1 MREGMDSETWVTR
14 ESALSMR
21 GPGQPEE
28 EAPSPGGVCELL
40 VVSRSQGAAEG
51 DHARRTH
58 GDGSARRMIVYRS
71 PRC

>member
-28 EAPSPGGVCELL
+28 EAPSPGGVCDCWSSAVHKALL
-40 VVSRSQGAAEG
+40 RAITLGAHMGMGAPV
-51 DHARRTH
+51 A
-58 GDGSARRMIVYRS
+58 
-71 PRC
+71 

>member
-28 EAPSPGGVCELL
+28 EAPSTGGVCELL
-40 VVSRSQGAAEG
+40 VVSRSQALLRAITLGAHMGMGAPV
-51 DHARRTH
+51 A
-58 GDGSARRMIVYRS
+58 
-71 PRC
+71 